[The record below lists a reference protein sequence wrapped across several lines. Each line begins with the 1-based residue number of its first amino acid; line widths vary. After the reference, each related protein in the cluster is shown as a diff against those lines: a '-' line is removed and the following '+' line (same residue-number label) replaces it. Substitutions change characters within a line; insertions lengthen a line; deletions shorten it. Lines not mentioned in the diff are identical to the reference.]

1 VAQLGLFGPPDTT
14 PEVDQSAAA
23 LAAVHDEA
31 RTLAAALDPRLRFGT
46 SSWSFPGWRGIVY
59 SRAGNERD
67 LSREGL
73 REYARHPLMRTV
85 GIDRSYYAPIPEDDL
100 VRYASQLPHGF
111 LACAKAGASVTSTVR
126 HAGRGE
132 SPAANPTFLAPEVL
146 VDEML
151 EPFRR
156 HFHRFCGPILLEF
169 PPPYAR
175 SATGGRPL
183 PRTLT
188 LQASE
193 FLDGLDRFLDQLPR
207 DFRYAVELRESSWLT
222 PSYAA
227 ILKRHGAS
235 HVFNYWSAMPM
246 PAEQAVVVAPEQQA
260 TTVIRLLLPP
270 GTRYEQQR
278 EAFRPFNRLHAPD
291 PVMRDQ
297 VAALSRRA
305 LAAGGDVFV
314 LVNNKAEGSSPLTI
328 TEIARLLT
336 RG

>member
-1 VAQLGLFGPPDTT
+1 MAQLGLFGPPDTT
-14 PEVDQSAAA
+14 PDVDPSAAA

-59 SRAGNERD
+59 SRASNERD
-67 LSREGL
+67 LSRDGL

-85 GIDRSYYAPIPEDDL
+85 GIDRSYYAPIPADDL
-100 VRYASQLPHGF
+100 VRYASQLPDGF

-156 HFHRFCGPILLEF
+156 HFHRFSGPILLEF
-169 PPPYAR
+169 PP
-175 SATGGRPL
+175 L
-183 PRTLT
+183 PRALS
-188 LQASE
+188 LPVSE
-193 FLDGLDRFLDQLPR
+193 FLEGLDRFLDQLPR

-278 EAFRPFNRLHAPD
+278 EAFRPFDRLRAPD
-291 PVMRDQ
+291 PVMREQ

-305 LAAGGDVFV
+305 LASGGDVFV
-314 LVNNKAEGSSPLTI
+314 LVNNKAEGSSPLTV

-336 RG
+336 RHIR